1 MKHIKT
7 YKNWYRFLANSVL
20 VLLALMCYIF
30 VWFKYLNV
38 MLDKSY
44 LMKGNFL
51 VLGVYAIIITYFIS
65 FFGGFKIGVN
75 KKSNVIISQIIGLLI
90 SNSIYLV
97 VTVMMAGYMSYI
109 PRLMF
114 YYGSTFL
121 VQAVLVSIVSY
132 LFMTLFYKVFP
143 PYKILNI
150 KGNHENNLSYKFDS
164 RNDKYNVTG
173 EICYDND
180 IEAIGRAIDDYD
192 AVLIN
197 DVPSET
203 RNRILKVCFA
213 KGKRV
218 YITPKISDI
227 IIRSADTL
235 AIFDTP
241 LLLANNSTLSI
252 TERIVKRA
260 FDIFLSA
267 FGLIILS
274 PLMVFVSLAIFI
286 YDRGPVFYRQ
296 TRYTKNGKTFKIL
309 KFRSMIPDA
318 EKDGIARLA
327 SEKDERITP
336 VGKVIRAIRLDE
348 LPQFFNILK
357 GDMSFVGP
365 RPERP
370 EIADEY
376 TKEMP
381 EFAFRLKVKAGLTG
395 YAQIFG
401 KYNTTSYDKLKLDMI
416 YVENCSLLMDLKLL
430 LLTLKVIFIKE
441 STEGLEKGQITAS
454 NNSKI

>member
-1 MKHIKT
+1 MKHMKL
-7 YKNWYRFLANSVL
+7 YKNWYRFFANSIL
-20 VLLALMCYIF
+20 VLMALLCYIY
-30 VWFKYLNV
+30 VWFNYVNV
-38 MLDKSY
+38 MLDKTY
-44 LMKGNFL
+44 IMKGNFL
-51 VLGVYAIIITYFIS
+51 VIGVYALIITYFIS

-90 SNSIYLV
+90 SNGIYFI

-109 PRLMF
+109 PKFLC
-114 YYGSTFL
+114 YYGCTFV
-121 VQAVLVSIVSY
+121 VQAVLVTIISY
-132 LFMTLFYKVFP
+132 LFMTLYYKVFP
-143 PYKILNI
+143 PYKVLNI
-150 KGNHENNLSYKFDS
+150 KGNHENNLAFKFAS
-164 RNDKYNVTG
+164 RNDKYNVAG
-173 EICYDND
+173 EISFDAD
-180 IEAIGRAIDDYD
+180 IAEIDKMVDDYD
-192 AVLIN
+192 AILIN
-197 DVPSET
+197 DVPSEK
-203 RNRILKVCFA
+203 RNRILKICFA

-235 AIFDTP
+235 AVFDTP
-241 LLLANNSTLSI
+241 LLLANNSTLNI
-252 TERIVKRA
+252 TERVIKRA

-274 PLMVFVSLAIFI
+274 PLMILISLAIFI

-296 TRYTKNGKTFKIL
+296 TRYTKNGKTFRIL
-309 KFRSMIPDA
+309 KFRSMIPNA
-318 EKDGIARLA
+318 EKDGVARLA
-327 SEKDERITP
+327 AEKDDRITP
-336 VGKVIRAIRLDE
+336 VGKFIRATRLDE
-348 LPQFFNILK
+348 LPQFFNILS

-376 TKEMP
+376 VKELP
-381 EFAFRLKVKAGLTG
+381 EFAFRLRVKAGLTG

-430 LLTLKVIFIKE
+430 LLTLKVIFMKE
-441 STEGLEKGQITAS
+441 STEGLEEGQITAT
-454 NNSKI
+454 NKKC

>member
-1 MKHIKT
+1 MKL
-7 YKNWYRFLANSVL
+7 YKNWYRFFANTIL
-20 VLLALMCYIF
+20 VLMALLCYIY
-30 VWFKYLNV
+30 VWFNYVNV
-38 MLDKSY
+38 MLDKVY
-44 LMKGNFL
+44 IMKGNFL
-51 VLGVYAIIITYFIS
+51 VIGVYALIITYFIS

-90 SNSIYLV
+90 SNGVYFV

-109 PRLMF
+109 PKILV
-114 YYGSTFL
+114 YYGLTFI
-121 VQAVLVSIVSY
+121 VQAVLVTIASY

-143 PYKILNI
+143 PYKVLTI
-150 KGNHENNLSYKFDS
+150 KGNHENNLAYKFDS

-173 EICYDND
+173 EISFDAD
-180 IEAIGRAIDDYD
+180 IEEIDKILDDYD
-192 AVLIN
+192 AILIN
-197 DVPSET
+197 DVPSEK
-203 RNRILKVCFA
+203 RNRILKACFA

-227 IIRSADTL
+227 IIRSAETL
-235 AIFDTP
+235 AVFDTP
-241 LLLANNSTLSI
+241 LLLANNSTLTI
-252 TERIVKRA
+252 TERVIKRA

-267 FGLIILS
+267 LGLIILS
-274 PLMVFVSLAIFI
+274 PLMILISLAIFL

-309 KFRSMIPDA
+309 KFRSMIPNA
-318 EKDGIARLA
+318 EKDGVARLA
-327 SEKDERITP
+327 AEKDDRITP
-336 VGKVIRAIRLDE
+336 VGKFIRATRLDE
-348 LPQFFNILK
+348 LPQFFNILS

-376 TKEMP
+376 VKELP
-381 EFAFRLKVKAGLTG
+381 EFAFRLRVKAGLTG

-430 LLTLKVIFIKE
+430 LLTLKVIFMKE
-441 STEGLEKGQITAS
+441 STEGLEEGQITAS
-454 NNSKI
+454 NKK

>member
-1 MKHIKT
+1 MKL
-7 YKNWYRFLANSVL
+7 YKNWYRFFANSIL
-20 VLLALMCYIF
+20 VLMALLCYIY
-30 VWFKYLNV
+30 VWFNYVNV
-38 MLDKSY
+38 MLDKTY
-44 LMKGNFL
+44 IMKGNFL
-51 VLGVYAIIITYFIS
+51 VIGVYALIITYFIS

-90 SNSIYLV
+90 SNGIYFI

-109 PRLMF
+109 PKFLC
-114 YYGSTFL
+114 YYGCTFV
-121 VQAVLVSIVSY
+121 VQAVLVTIISY
-132 LFMTLFYKVFP
+132 LFMTLYYKVFP
-143 PYKILNI
+143 PYKVLNI
-150 KGNHENNLSYKFDS
+150 KGNHENNLAFKFAS
-164 RNDKYNVTG
+164 RNDKYNVAG
-173 EICYDND
+173 EISFDAD
-180 IEAIGRAIDDYD
+180 IAEIDKMVDDYD
-192 AVLIN
+192 AILIN
-197 DVPSET
+197 DVPSEK
-203 RNRILKVCFA
+203 RNRILKICFA

-235 AIFDTP
+235 AVFDTP
-241 LLLANNSTLSI
+241 LLLANNSTLNI
-252 TERIVKRA
+252 TERIIKRA

-274 PLMVFVSLAIFI
+274 PLMILISLAIFL

-296 TRYTKNGKTFKIL
+296 TRYTKNGKTFRIL
-309 KFRSMIPDA
+309 KFRSMIPNA
-318 EKDGIARLA
+318 EKDGVARLA
-327 SEKDERITP
+327 AEKDDRITP
-336 VGKVIRAIRLDE
+336 VGKFIRATRLDE
-348 LPQFFNILK
+348 LPQFFNILS

-376 TKEMP
+376 EKELP
-381 EFAFRLKVKAGLTG
+381 EFAFRLRVKAGLTG

-430 LLTLKVIFIKE
+430 LLTLKVIFMKE
-441 STEGLEKGQITAS
+441 STEGLEEGQITAT
-454 NNSKI
+454 NKKC

>member
-1 MKHIKT
+1 MKT
-7 YKNWYRFLANSVL
+7 YKNWYRFLANSIL
-20 VLLALMCYIF
+20 VMEALLIYIY
-30 VWFKYLNV
+30 VWFNYLNV
-38 MLDKSY
+38 MLDKAY

-109 PRLMF
+109 PKFMF
-114 YYGSTFL
+114 YYGCTFI
-121 VQAVLVSIVSY
+121 VQAVAVGITSY

-150 KGNHENNLSYKFDS
+150 RGNHDNTLAMKFAM
-164 RNDKYNVTG
+164 RNDKYIIAG
-173 EICYDND
+173 EMSYNDD
-180 IEAIGRAIDDYD
+180 IEAISEAVDSYD

-203 RNRILKVCFA
+203 RNKILKVCFA

-227 IIRSADTL
+227 IMRSTDML
-235 AIFDTP
+235 AVFDTP
-241 LLLANNSTLSI
+241 LVLANNSSLSI

-260 FDIFLSA
+260 FDMFLSA
-267 FGLIILS
+267 LGLIVLS
-274 PLMVFVSLAIFI
+274 PLMILVSLAIFL

-309 KFRSMIPDA
+309 KFRSMIPNA
-318 EKDGIARLA
+318 EKDGVARLA
-327 SEKDERITP
+327 ADKDDRITP
-336 VGKVIRAIRLDE
+336 VGRFIRACRLDE
-348 LPQFFNILK
+348 LPQFFNILA

-376 TKEMP
+376 VKELP

-441 STEGLEKGQITAS
+441 STEGLEEGQITAT
-454 NNSKI
+454 NKR

>member
-1 MKHIKT
+1 MKL
-7 YKNWYRFLANSVL
+7 YKNWYRFFANSIL
-20 VLLALMCYIF
+20 VLMALLCYIY
-30 VWFKYLNV
+30 VWFNYVNV
-38 MLDKSY
+38 MLDKTY
-44 LMKGNFL
+44 IMKGNFL
-51 VLGVYAIIITYFIS
+51 VIGVYALIITYFIS

-90 SNSIYLV
+90 SNGIYFI

-109 PRLMF
+109 PKFLC
-114 YYGSTFL
+114 YYGCTFV
-121 VQAVLVSIVSY
+121 VQAVLVTIISY
-132 LFMTLFYKVFP
+132 LFMTLYYKVFP
-143 PYKILNI
+143 PYKVLNI
-150 KGNHENNLSYKFDS
+150 KGNHENNLAFKFAS
-164 RNDKYNVTG
+164 RNDKYNVAG
-173 EICYDND
+173 EISFDAD
-180 IEAIGRAIDDYD
+180 IAEIDKMVEDYD
-192 AVLIN
+192 AILIN
-197 DVPSET
+197 DVPSEK
-203 RNRILKVCFA
+203 RNRILKICFA

-235 AIFDTP
+235 AVFDTP
-241 LLLANNSTLSI
+241 LLLANNSTLNI
-252 TERIVKRA
+252 TERVIKRA

-274 PLMVFVSLAIFI
+274 PLMILISLAIFL

-296 TRYTKNGKTFKIL
+296 TRYTKNGKTFRIL
-309 KFRSMIPDA
+309 KFRSMIPNA
-318 EKDGIARLA
+318 EKDGVARLA
-327 SEKDERITP
+327 AEKDDRITP
-336 VGKVIRAIRLDE
+336 VGKFIRATRLDE
-348 LPQFFNILK
+348 LPQFFNILS

-376 TKEMP
+376 EKELP
-381 EFAFRLKVKAGLTG
+381 EFAFRLRVKAGLTG

-430 LLTLKVIFIKE
+430 LLTLKVIFMKE
-441 STEGLEKGQITAS
+441 STEGLEEGQITAT
-454 NNSKI
+454 NKKC

>member
-1 MKHIKT
+1 MKNMKI
-7 YKNWYRFLANSVL
+7 YKNWYRFLANSIL
-20 VLLALMCYIF
+20 VMEALIVYIY
-30 VWFKYLNV
+30 VWFNYLNV
-38 MLDKSY
+38 MLDKAY

-51 VLGVYAIIITYFIS
+51 VLGVYALIITYFIS

-90 SNSIYLV
+90 SNGIYLV

-109 PRLMF
+109 PKFMF
-114 YYGSTFL
+114 YYGCTFI
-121 VQAVLVSIVSY
+121 VQAVGVSITSY
-132 LFMTLFYKVFP
+132 LLMTLYYKVFP
-143 PYKILNI
+143 PYKVLNI
-150 KGNHENNLSYKFDS
+150 RGNHDNSLAAKFAS
-164 RNDKYNVTG
+164 RSDKYNIAG
-173 EICYDND
+173 EISYDAD
-180 IEAIGRAIDDYD
+180 IEAISAAVDGYD

-203 RNRILKVCFA
+203 RNKILKVCFA

-227 IIRSADTL
+227 IMRSTDML
-235 AIFDTP
+235 AVFDTP
-241 LLLANNSTLSI
+241 LVLANNSPLSI
-252 TERIVKRA
+252 SERIVKRA

-267 FGLIILS
+267 LGLIVLS
-274 PLMVFVSLAIFI
+274 PLMVLVSLAIFL
-286 YDRGPVFYRQ
+286 YDRGPVLYRQ

-309 KFRSMIPDA
+309 KFRSMIPNA
-318 EKDGIARLA
+318 EKDGVARLA
-327 SEKDERITP
+327 ADKDDRITP
-336 VGKVIRAIRLDE
+336 VGKFIRACRLDE
-348 LPQFFNILK
+348 LPQFFNILA

-376 TKEMP
+376 VKELP

-416 YVENCSLLMDLKLL
+416 YVENCSLLMDLKLF

-441 STEGLEKGQITAS
+441 STEGLEEGQINAM
-454 NNSKI
+454 K

>member
-1 MKHIKT
+1 MKHVRL
-7 YKNWYRFLANSVL
+7 YKNWYRFFANSIL
-20 VLLALMCYIF
+20 ILMALLCFIY
-30 VWFKYLNV
+30 VWFNYLNV
-38 MLDKSY
+38 LLDKSY

-51 VLGVYAIIITYFIS
+51 VIGIYGIIITYFIS

-90 SNSIYLV
+90 SNGIYLV

-109 PRLMF
+109 PKFMF
-114 YYGSTFL
+114 YYGCTFI
-121 VQAVLVSIVSY
+121 VQAVGVSITSY
-132 LFMTLFYKVFP
+132 LLMTLYYKVFP
-143 PYKILNI
+143 PYKVLNI
-150 KGNHENNLSYKFDS
+150 RGNHDNSLAAKFAS
-164 RNDKYNVTG
+164 RSDKYNIAG
-173 EICYDND
+173 EISYDAD
-180 IEAIGRAIDDYD
+180 IEAISAAVDGYD

-203 RNRILKVCFA
+203 RNKILKVCFA

-227 IIRSADTL
+227 IMRSTDML
-235 AIFDTP
+235 AVFDTP
-241 LLLANNSTLSI
+241 LVLANNSPLSI
-252 TERIVKRA
+252 SERIVKRA

-267 FGLIILS
+267 LGLIVLS
-274 PLMVFVSLAIFI
+274 PLMVLVSLAIFL
-286 YDRGPVFYRQ
+286 YDRGPVLYRQ

-309 KFRSMIPDA
+309 KFRSMIPNA
-318 EKDGIARLA
+318 EKDGVARLA
-327 SEKDERITP
+327 ADKDDRITP
-336 VGKVIRAIRLDE
+336 VGKFIRACRLDE
-348 LPQFFNILK
+348 LPQFFNILA

-376 TKEMP
+376 VKELP

-416 YVENCSLLMDLKLL
+416 YVENCSLLMDLKLF

-441 STEGLEKGQITAS
+441 STEGLEEGQINAM
-454 NNSKI
+454 K

>member
-1 MKHIKT
+1 MKHMKT
-7 YKNWYRFLANSVL
+7 YKNWYRFLANSIL
-20 VLLALMCYIF
+20 VMTALLVYIY

-38 MLDKSY
+38 MLDKAY
-44 LMKGNFL
+44 LMKGNFM
-51 VLGVYAIIITYFIS
+51 VLGIYALIITYFIS

-90 SNSIYLV
+90 SNGIYLI

-109 PRLMF
+109 PKFMS
-114 YYGSTFL
+114 YYGGTFL
-121 VQAVLVSIVSY
+121 VQAILVSIESY
-132 LFMTLFYKVFP
+132 ILMTLFYKVFP

-150 KGNHENNLSYKFDS
+150 RGNHENSLADKFAA
-164 RNDKYNVTG
+164 RNDKYNIAG
-173 EICYDND
+173 EISYNVD
-180 IEAIGRAIDDYD
+180 IETISTAVDNYD

-203 RNRILKVCFA
+203 RNKILKVCFA

-227 IIRSADTL
+227 IMRSTDML
-235 AIFDTP
+235 AVFDTP
-241 LLLANNSTLSI
+241 LVLANNSPLSI
-252 TERIVKRA
+252 AERVIKRV
-260 FDIFLSA
+260 FDIFFSA
-267 FGLIILS
+267 FCLIVLS
-274 PLMVFVSLAIFI
+274 PLMVLVSLAIFL

-296 TRYTKNGKTFKIL
+296 TRYTKGGKTFKIL
-309 KFRSMIPDA
+309 KFRSMIPNA
-318 EKDGIARLA
+318 EKDGVARLA
-327 SEKDERITP
+327 ADKDDRITP
-336 VGKVIRAIRLDE
+336 VGRFIRACRLDE
-348 LPQFFNILK
+348 LPQFFNILA

-376 TKEMP
+376 VKELP
-381 EFAFRLKVKAGLTG
+381 EFEFRLKVKAGLTG
-395 YAQIFG
+395 YAQIYG

-441 STEGLEKGQITAS
+441 STEGLDEGQITAM
-454 NNSKI
+454 K

>member
-1 MKHIKT
+1 MKHMKT
-7 YKNWYRFLANSVL
+7 YKNWYRFLANSIL
-20 VLLALMCYIF
+20 VLTALLCYIF

-44 LMKGNFL
+44 LMKGNFM
-51 VLGVYAIIITYFIS
+51 VLGIYAVIITYFIS

-90 SNSIYLV
+90 SNGIYMI

-109 PRLMF
+109 PKFIF
-114 YYGSTFL
+114 YYGCTFM
-121 VQAVLVSIVSY
+121 VQAILVSVISY
-132 LFMTLFYKVFP
+132 LLMSLFYKVFP
-143 PYKILNI
+143 PYRILNI
-150 KGNHENNLSYKFDS
+150 KGNHDNTLAEKFDARS
-164 RNDKYNVTG
+164 DKYSIVGQMN
-173 EICYDND
+173 YDVD
-180 IEAIGRAIDDYD
+180 IEAINAAVDDYD

-203 RNRILKVCFA
+203 RNKILKICFA

-227 IIRSADTL
+227 IMRSTDML
-235 AIFDTP
+235 AVFDTP
-241 LLLANNSTLSI
+241 LVLANNSSLSI
-252 TERIVKRA
+252 TERVIKRC
-260 FDIFLSA
+260 FDVFLSA
-267 FGLIILS
+267 FGLILLS
-274 PLMVFVSLAIFI
+274 PLMILVSLAIFL

-296 TRYTKNGKTFKIL
+296 TRYTKGGKTFRML
-309 KFRSMIPDA
+309 KFRSMIPNA
-318 EKDGIARLA
+318 EKDGVARLA
-327 SEKDERITP
+327 ADKDDRITP
-336 VGKVIRAIRLDE
+336 VGKFIRACRLDE
-348 LPQFFNILK
+348 LPQFFNILA

-376 TKEMP
+376 EKELP

-430 LLTLKVIFIKE
+430 LLTLKIVFIKE
-441 STEGLEKGQITAS
+441 STEGLEEGQITAT
-454 NNSKI
+454 NKR

>member
-1 MKHIKT
+1 MKHMKT
-7 YKNWYRFLANSVL
+7 YKNWYRFLANSIL
-20 VLLALMCYIF
+20 VTEALLVYIY
-30 VWFKYLNV
+30 VWFNYLNV
-38 MLDKSY
+38 MLDKAY

-90 SNSIYLV
+90 SNGIYLV

-109 PRLMF
+109 PKFMF
-114 YYGSTFL
+114 YYGCTFI
-121 VQAVLVSIVSY
+121 VQAIAVGITSF
-132 LFMTLFYKVFP
+132 LFMTLYYKVFP

-150 KGNHENNLSYKFDS
+150 KGNHDNSLAFKFAS
-164 RNDKYNVTG
+164 RNDKYNIAG
-173 EICYDND
+173 EMSYNAD
-180 IEAIGRAIDDYD
+180 IEAISAAVDNYD
-192 AVLIN
+192 AILIN

-227 IIRSADTL
+227 IMRSADTL
-235 AIFDTP
+235 AVFDTP
-241 LLLANNSTLSI
+241 LVLANNSPLSI

-260 FDIFLSA
+260 FDLVFSA
-267 FGLIILS
+267 LGLIVLS
-274 PLMVFVSLAIFI
+274 PLMILVSLAIFL

-309 KFRSMIPDA
+309 KFRSMIPNA
-318 EKDGIARLA
+318 EKDGVARLA
-327 SEKDERITP
+327 ADKDDRITP
-336 VGKVIRAIRLDE
+336 VGKFIRACRLDE
-348 LPQFFNILK
+348 LPQFFNILA

-376 TKEMP
+376 AKELP

-441 STEGLEKGQITAS
+441 STEGLEEGQITAM
-454 NNSKI
+454 K

>member
-1 MKHIKT
+1 MKT
-7 YKNWYRFLANSVL
+7 YKNWYRFLANSIL
-20 VLLALMCYIF
+20 VMEALLIYIY
-30 VWFKYLNV
+30 VWFNYLNV
-38 MLDKSY
+38 MLDKAY

-109 PRLMF
+109 PKFMF
-114 YYGSTFL
+114 YYGCTFV
-121 VQAVLVSIVSY
+121 VQAVAVGITSY

-150 KGNHENNLSYKFDS
+150 KGNHDNTLAMKFAM
-164 RNDKYNVTG
+164 RNDKYIIAG
-173 EICYDND
+173 EMSYNDD
-180 IEAIGRAIDDYD
+180 IEAISEAVDSYD

-203 RNRILKVCFA
+203 RNKILKVCFA

-227 IIRSADTL
+227 IMRSTDML
-235 AIFDTP
+235 AVFDTP
-241 LLLANNSTLSI
+241 LVLANNSSLSI

-260 FDIFLSA
+260 FDVFLSA
-267 FGLIILS
+267 LGLILLS
-274 PLMVFVSLAIFI
+274 PLMILVSLAIFL

-309 KFRSMIPDA
+309 KFRSMIPNA
-318 EKDGIARLA
+318 EKDGVARLA
-327 SEKDERITP
+327 ADKDDRITP
-336 VGKVIRAIRLDE
+336 VGRFIRACRLDE
-348 LPQFFNILK
+348 LPQFFNILA

-376 TKEMP
+376 VKELP

-441 STEGLEKGQITAS
+441 STEGLEEGQINAM
-454 NNSKI
+454 K

>member
-1 MKHIKT
+1 MKHMQT
-7 YKNWYRFLANSVL
+7 YKNWYRFVANAVMI
-20 VLLALMCYIF
+20 LLALLCYVF
-30 VWFKYLNV
+30 VWFKYLNI

-51 VLGVYAIIITYFIS
+51 VIGVYGILIAYFIS

-90 SNSIYLV
+90 ANGIYLV
-97 VTVMMAGYMSYI
+97 ITVMMAGYMSYI
-109 PRLMF
+109 PKFMF
-114 YYGSTFL
+114 YYGCTFM
-121 VQAVLVSIVSY
+121 VQAVIVSLVSY

-150 KGNHENNLSYKFDS
+150 KGNHDNDLKEKFDT
-164 RNDKYNVTG
+164 RNDKYNITG
-173 EICYDND
+173 EMCYDDD
-180 IEAIGRAIDDYD
+180 IEAISAAVDGYD
-192 AVLIN
+192 AVLLN

-203 RNRILKVCFA
+203 RNRILKICFA

-227 IIRSADTL
+227 ILRGADTL
-235 AIFDTP
+235 AVFDTP
-241 LLLANNSTLSI
+241 LLFAHNSAQSI
-252 TERIVKRA
+252 TNRILKRA

-267 FGLIILS
+267 LGIIVLS
-274 PLMVFVSLAIFI
+274 PLMILVSLAIFL

-296 TRYTKNGKTFKIL
+296 TRYTLNGKKFKIF
-309 KFRSMIPDA
+309 KFRSMIPNA
-318 EKDGIARLA
+318 EKDGVARLA
-327 SEKDERITP
+327 ADNDDRITP
-336 VGKVIRAIRLDE
+336 VGKFLRACRLDE
-348 LPQFFNILK
+348 LPQFFNILA

-376 TKEMP
+376 AKEVP

-395 YAQIFG
+395 FAQIYG
-401 KYNTTSYDKLKLDMI
+401 KYNTTSYDKLKLDMM
-416 YVENCSLLMDLKLL
+416 YVENCTLLMDLKLM
-430 LLTLKVIFIKE
+430 LLTLKVIFMKE
-441 STEGLEKGQITAS
+441 STEGLEEGKTTAS
-454 NNSKI
+454 NKK

>member
-1 MKHIKT
+1 MKNMKI
-7 YKNWYRFLANSVL
+7 YKNWYRFLANSIL
-20 VLLALMCYIF
+20 VMEALIVYIY
-30 VWFKYLNV
+30 VWFNYLNV
-38 MLDKSY
+38 MLDKAY

-51 VLGVYAIIITYFIS
+51 VLGVYALIITYFIS

-90 SNSIYLV
+90 SNGIYLV

-109 PRLMF
+109 PKFMF
-114 YYGSTFL
+114 YYGCTFI
-121 VQAVLVSIVSY
+121 VQAVGVSITSY
-132 LFMTLFYKVFP
+132 LLMTLYYKVFP
-143 PYKILNI
+143 PYKVLNI
-150 KGNHENNLSYKFDS
+150 KGNHDNSLATKFAS
-164 RNDKYNVTG
+164 RSDKYNIAG
-173 EICYDND
+173 EISYDAD
-180 IEAIGRAIDDYD
+180 IEAISAAVDGYD

-203 RNRILKVCFA
+203 RNKILKVCFA

-227 IIRSADTL
+227 IMRSTDML
-235 AIFDTP
+235 AVFDTP
-241 LLLANNSTLSI
+241 LVLANNSPLSI
-252 TERIVKRA
+252 SERIVKRA

-267 FGLIILS
+267 LGLIVLS
-274 PLMVFVSLAIFI
+274 PLMVLVSLAIFL

-309 KFRSMIPDA
+309 KFRSMIPNA
-318 EKDGIARLA
+318 EKDGVARLA
-327 SEKDERITP
+327 ADKDDRITP
-336 VGKVIRAIRLDE
+336 VGKFIRACRLDE
-348 LPQFFNILK
+348 LPQFFNILA

-376 TKEMP
+376 VKELP

-416 YVENCSLLMDLKLL
+416 YVENCSLLMDLKLF

-441 STEGLEKGQITAS
+441 STEGLEEGQINAM
-454 NNSKI
+454 K

>member
-1 MKHIKT
+1 MKT
-7 YKNWYRFLANSVL
+7 YKNWYRFLANSIL
-20 VLLALMCYIF
+20 VMETLLIYIY
-30 VWFKYLNV
+30 VWFNYLNV
-38 MLDKSY
+38 MLDKAY

-109 PRLMF
+109 PKFMF
-114 YYGSTFL
+114 YYGCTFI
-121 VQAVLVSIVSY
+121 VQAVAVGITSY

-150 KGNHENNLSYKFDS
+150 RGNHDNTLAMKFAM
-164 RNDKYNVTG
+164 RNDKYIIAG
-173 EICYDND
+173 EMSYNDD
-180 IEAIGRAIDDYD
+180 IEAISTAVDSYD

-203 RNRILKVCFA
+203 RNKILKVCFA

-227 IIRSADTL
+227 IMRSTDML
-235 AIFDTP
+235 AVFDTP
-241 LLLANNSTLSI
+241 LVLANNSSLSI

-260 FDIFLSA
+260 FDMFLSA
-267 FGLIILS
+267 LGLIVLS
-274 PLMVFVSLAIFI
+274 PLMILVSLAIFL

-309 KFRSMIPDA
+309 KFRSMIPNA
-318 EKDGIARLA
+318 EKDGVARLA
-327 SEKDERITP
+327 ADKDDRITP
-336 VGKVIRAIRLDE
+336 VGRFIRACRLDE
-348 LPQFFNILK
+348 LPQFFNILA

-376 TKEMP
+376 VKELP

-441 STEGLEKGQITAS
+441 STEGLEEGQINAM
-454 NNSKI
+454 K

>member
-1 MKHIKT
+1 MRNMKT
-7 YKNWYRFLANSVL
+7 YKNWYRFLANSIL
-20 VLLALMCYIF
+20 VMEALLIYIY
-30 VWFKYLNV
+30 VWFNYLNV
-38 MLDKSY
+38 MLDKAY

-109 PRLMF
+109 PKFMF
-114 YYGSTFL
+114 YYGCTFI
-121 VQAVLVSIVSY
+121 VQAVAVGITSY

-150 KGNHENNLSYKFDS
+150 KGNHDNTLAMKFAM
-164 RNDKYNVTG
+164 RNDKYIIAG
-173 EICYDND
+173 EMSYNDD
-180 IEAIGRAIDDYD
+180 IEAISEAVDSYD

-203 RNRILKVCFA
+203 RNKILKVCFA

-227 IIRSADTL
+227 IMRSTDML
-235 AIFDTP
+235 AVFDTP
-241 LLLANNSTLSI
+241 LVLANNSSLSI

-260 FDIFLSA
+260 FDMFLSA
-267 FGLIILS
+267 LGLIVLS
-274 PLMVFVSLAIFI
+274 PLMILVSLAIFL

-309 KFRSMIPDA
+309 KFRSMIPNA
-318 EKDGIARLA
+318 EKDGVARLA
-327 SEKDERITP
+327 ADKDDRITP
-336 VGKVIRAIRLDE
+336 VGRFIRACRLDE
-348 LPQFFNILK
+348 LPQFFNILA

-376 TKEMP
+376 VKELP

-441 STEGLEKGQITAS
+441 STEGLEEGQITAT
-454 NNSKI
+454 NKR

>member
-1 MKHIKT
+1 MKL
-7 YKNWYRFLANSVL
+7 YKNWYRFFANSIL
-20 VLLALMCYIF
+20 VLMALLCYIY
-30 VWFKYLNV
+30 VWFNYVNV
-38 MLDKSY
+38 MLDKTY
-44 LMKGNFL
+44 IMKGNFL
-51 VLGVYAIIITYFIS
+51 VIGVYALIITYFIS

-90 SNSIYLV
+90 SNGIYFI

-109 PRLMF
+109 PKFLC
-114 YYGSTFL
+114 YYGCTFV
-121 VQAVLVSIVSY
+121 VQAVLVTIISY
-132 LFMTLFYKVFP
+132 LFMTLYYKVFP
-143 PYKILNI
+143 PYKVLNI
-150 KGNHENNLSYKFDS
+150 KGNHENNLAFKFAS
-164 RNDKYNVTG
+164 RNDKYNVAG
-173 EICYDND
+173 EISFDAD
-180 IEAIGRAIDDYD
+180 IAEIEKMVDEYD
-192 AVLIN
+192 AILIN
-197 DVPSET
+197 DVPSEK
-203 RNRILKVCFA
+203 RNRILKICFA

-235 AIFDTP
+235 AVFDTP
-241 LLLANNSTLSI
+241 LLLANNNTLNI
-252 TERIVKRA
+252 TERVIKRA

-274 PLMVFVSLAIFI
+274 PLMILISLAIFL

-296 TRYTKNGKTFKIL
+296 TRYTKNGKTFRIL
-309 KFRSMIPDA
+309 KFRSMIPNA
-318 EKDGIARLA
+318 EKDGVARLA
-327 SEKDERITP
+327 AEKDDRITP
-336 VGKVIRAIRLDE
+336 VGKFIRATRLDE
-348 LPQFFNILK
+348 LPQFFNILS

-376 TKEMP
+376 EKELP
-381 EFAFRLKVKAGLTG
+381 EFAFRLRVKAGLTG

-430 LLTLKVIFIKE
+430 LLTLKVIFMKE
-441 STEGLEKGQITAS
+441 STEGLEEGQITAT
-454 NNSKI
+454 NKKC

>member
-1 MKHIKT
+1 MKHMKI
-7 YKNWYRFLANSVL
+7 YKNWYRFLANSIL
-20 VLLALMCYIF
+20 VLAALLCYIF

-44 LMKGNFL
+44 LMKGNFM
-51 VLGVYAIIITYFIS
+51 VLGIYAIIITYFIS

-90 SNSIYLV
+90 ANGIYMV

-109 PRLMF
+109 PKFIF
-114 YYGSTFL
+114 YYGCTFV
-121 VQAVLVSIVSY
+121 VQAVIVGVVSY
-132 LFMTLFYKVFP
+132 LLMSLFYKVFP

-150 KGNHENNLSYKFDS
+150 KGNHENYLSYKFDA
-164 RNDKYNVTG
+164 RNDKYNIAG
-173 EICYDND
+173 EMSYDAD
-180 IEAIGRAIDDYD
+180 IETISAAVDDYD

-197 DVPSET
+197 DVPSEK
-203 RNRILKVCFA
+203 RNKILKVCFA

-227 IIRSADTL
+227 IMRSTDML
-235 AIFDTP
+235 AVFDTP
-241 LLLANNSTLSI
+241 LVLANNSTLSI
-252 TERIVKRA
+252 TERIIKRG
-260 FDIFLSA
+260 FDIFFSA
-267 FGLIILS
+267 FCLVLLS
-274 PLMVFVSLAIFI
+274 PLMILVSLAIFL
-286 YDRGPVFYRQ
+286 YDRGPVLYRQ
-296 TRYTKNGKTFKIL
+296 TRYTKDGKTFKIL
-309 KFRSMIPDA
+309 KFRSMIPNA
-318 EKDGIARLA
+318 EKDGVARLA
-327 SEKDERITP
+327 ADKDDRITP
-336 VGKVIRAIRLDE
+336 VGRFIRACRLDE
-348 LPQFFNILK
+348 LPQFFNILA

-376 TKEMP
+376 VKELP

-441 STEGLEKGQITAS
+441 STEGLEEGQITAS
-454 NNSKI
+454 NKR